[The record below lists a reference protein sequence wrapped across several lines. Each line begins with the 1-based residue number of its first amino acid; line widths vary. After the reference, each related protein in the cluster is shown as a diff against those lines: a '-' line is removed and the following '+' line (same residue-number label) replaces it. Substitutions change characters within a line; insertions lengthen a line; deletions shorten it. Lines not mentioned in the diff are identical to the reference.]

1 MELVFQTEYFKSKYV
16 SFNLHVIKI
25 PKCVLQ
31 IDIFKDYYV
40 ISHENLKQAID
51 KTVSV
56 DTLQLHGKDEVK
68 DFCTF
73 ELSCNFQSL

>member
-1 MELVFQTEYFKSKYV
+1 MLALLYICNKD
-16 SFNLHVIKI
+16 
-25 PKCVLQ
+25 KCVLQ

-73 ELSCNFQSL
+73 EFSCNFQSL